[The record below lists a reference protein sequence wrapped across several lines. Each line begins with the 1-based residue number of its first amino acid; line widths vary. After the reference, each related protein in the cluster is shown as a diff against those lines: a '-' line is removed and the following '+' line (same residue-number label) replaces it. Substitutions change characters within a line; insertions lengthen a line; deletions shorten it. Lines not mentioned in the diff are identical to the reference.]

1 MTHHSSVEQ
10 LSIYLDER
18 LDDSERRRLEG
29 HLADCEECRRR
40 LAGMRRVVRGL
51 ERLERTAPPPHLAQ
65 QVGQQIR
72 LEVGRQGFV
81 ERVEHRLGALMAQPS
96 MLPTFALVVA
106 LAAIVYLFAYGLERH
121 QNRGVPV
128 ILEPPVGSVG
138 QEVAQS
144 REVEGRVFAPQ
155 DAGWREQGSAG
166 VIPTLVLDL
175 TTAVGAA
182 RWVERYPELERL
194 SRELDG
200 RVVLRL
206 EEEWVE
212 VILPARDSPE

>member
-10 LSIYLDER
+10 LSIYLDDR

-40 LAGMRRVVRGL
+40 LAGMRHVVRGL

-65 QVGQQIR
+65 QVGQEIR

-155 DAGWREQGSAG
+155 EAGWREQGSAG